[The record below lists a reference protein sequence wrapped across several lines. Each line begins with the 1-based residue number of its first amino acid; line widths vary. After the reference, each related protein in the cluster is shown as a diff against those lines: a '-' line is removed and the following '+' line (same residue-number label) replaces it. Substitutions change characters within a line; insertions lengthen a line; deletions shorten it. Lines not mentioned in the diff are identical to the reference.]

1 MFVAGAR
8 APVWEPD
15 QHKLTSGTTETVTGP
30 KARGLGPVNPR
41 KSHPSPGAPGHGC
54 TLEQRSLKFPDL
66 LRKFWGLLRRGAR
79 QLSDRRRLSRPEN
92 NRPLLPTPP
101 TPTSWMRPALVA
113 MLSFMRLSSCQY
125 RARITRCQE
134 VVAHIANTAAVFAI
148 DTEYNTVDKINEMGV
163 FRFLDM
169 EGLTMIMDDQGPR
182 NFGNKRHLSSVF

>member
-1 MFVAGAR
+1 
-8 APVWEPD
+8 
-15 QHKLTSGTTETVTGP
+15 
-30 KARGLGPVNPR
+30 
-41 KSHPSPGAPGHGC
+41 
-54 TLEQRSLKFPDL
+54 
-66 LRKFWGLLRRGAR
+66 
-79 QLSDRRRLSRPEN
+79 
-92 NRPLLPTPP
+92 
-101 TPTSWMRPALVA
+101 MRPALVA